1 MSVDGWNEEG
11 PWLTTV
17 ILGWNVR
24 ALKGV
29 GPLEGIVAVQVHSP
43 DGRRFAAEFGT
54 LEVIAGLMRGYS
66 ESGECLGGAY
76 FFTQSLVILSE
87 MNAPHLRRA
96 LADIIE
102 TQQIEPAF
110 ELLGDQ

>member
-1 MSVDGWNEEG
+1 MEGWNEDG

-17 ILGWNVR
+17 ILDWNVR

-29 GPLEGIVAVQVHSP
+29 GGLEGIIEVQVHSP

-54 LEVIAGLMRGYS
+54 LEVIAGMMHGYP

-87 MNAPHLRRA
+87 MNAQHLRRV
-96 LADIIE
+96 LADMIE
-102 TQQIEPAF
+102 TRQIESAF
-110 ELLGDQ
+110 ELLGDG